1 MIKKLAIEEIQN
13 KLKDGLKECSL
24 PPVVFHIIK
33 HTLSN
38 LGYYLSDNE
47 FEMDEMIELNGWECD
62 YYLYIWKDGEY
73 TGYALQGS
81 YYYGDHKIE
90 LNEV

>member
-1 MIKKLAIEEIQN
+1 MIKKLAVEEIQN

-33 HTLSN
+33 HTLNN

-62 YYLYIWKDGEY
+62 YYLYIWKMENILDM
-73 TGYALQGS
+73 
-81 YYYGDHKIE
+81 HFK
-90 LNEV
+90 EVIIMVIIK

>member
-1 MIKKLAIEEIQN
+1 
-13 KLKDGLKECSL
+13 
-24 PPVVFHIIK
+24 
-33 HTLSN
+33 
-38 LGYYLSDNE
+38 
-47 FEMDEMIELNGWECD
+47 MDEMIELNGWECD